1 MPNLVPGPGK
11 PILPGPDEDFL
22 AFATNFSTIWDPT
35 TFQSEAPGTGNITGA
50 ANAFQNALSIA
61 TDPATRTTATIATKD
76 ARRKSLENLLLAA
89 IRVAV
94 AAFRRGS
101 ATSADLLLLNIR
113 VPKTVPTP
121 IAAPVYAPLLGVQG
135 ARPGFA
141 ELRVTHV
148 VDGQAVNTRSFPY
161 GCTGVEISRSTGTSW
176 TSLGI
181 RRRVNL
187 LMDTSDLV
195 NGTIASYRVRY
206 VTARGLAG
214 PWSDSI
220 MVPVVNGA

>member
-1 MPNLVPGPGK
+1 MPNLTPGPGK

-22 AFATNFSTIWDPT
+22 AFAQNFSAYWEPAN
-35 TFQSEAPGTGNITGA
+35 FGSEAPSEPVI
-50 ANAFQNALSIA
+50 QNATNTFA
-61 TDPATRTTATIATKD
+61 TALAAATNTVTRSRVTIQGKD
-76 ARRKSLENLLLAA
+76 DTRRSLEALLLNAV
-89 IRVAV
+89 RVAI
-94 AAFRRGS
+94 AAFRRGD
-101 ATSADLLLLNIR
+101 ADGTQLLALNIR

-121 IAAPVYAPLLGVQG
+121 IGAPVYAPLLGLQG

-148 VDGQAVNTRSFPY
+148 VDGQAVNTRQFPY
-161 GCTGVEISRSTGTSW
+161 GNTGVEISRSTGTTW

-187 LMDTSDLV
+187 LMDTSDLA
-195 NGTIASYRVRY
+195 NGVIASYRVRY
-206 VTARGLAG
+206 VTARGLTG